1 MEGTKKKSMGSS
13 GMLML
18 TALIWGTAFV
28 AQSEGMNYVGGFT
41 FNGCRF
47 LLGGAVLIPC
57 IFLLRK
63 LNGQQWVKLTEE
75 ERKNQKKY
83 GIIGGICCGILLCL
97 ASSLQQF
104 GIVHTTVGKAGFITA
119 CYIVI
124 VPLLGIFLHR
134 KAGLN
139 IWISVG
145 IAAVGMYLL
154 CITEDF
160 VIGRGDFLMFLCA
173 VGFSLHVLVID
184 YFSPKADGV
193 VSSCIQFFTAG
204 AISCI
209 MMVLFEN
216 LDWSAVLSAWLP
228 ILYAGVMS
236 CGVAYTLQVV
246 AQKDVEPARASL
258 IMSLESVF
266 SVLAGWA
273 ILGQSLSLRE
283 LFGCMLVFGAIMLA
297 QMPVGKIHSDQ
308 G

>member
-193 VSSCIQFFTAG
+193 VISCIQFFTAG

-297 QMPVGKIHSDQ
+297 QMPVGKIHFNQ

>member
-1 MEGTKKKSMGSS
+1 M
-13 GMLML
+13 
-18 TALIWGTAFV
+18 
-28 AQSEGMNYVGGFT
+28 
-41 FNGCRF
+41 
-47 LLGGAVLIPC
+47 
-57 IFLLRK
+57 
-63 LNGQQWVKLTEE
+63 
-75 ERKNQKKY
+75 
-83 GIIGGICCGILLCL
+83 
-97 ASSLQQF
+97 
-104 GIVHTTVGKAGFITA
+104 
-119 CYIVI
+119 I

-193 VSSCIQFFTAG
+193 VISCIQFFTAG

-297 QMPVGKIHSDQ
+297 QMPVGKIHSNQ

>member
-184 YFSPKADGV
+184 YFSPKDDGV
-193 VSSCIQFFTAG
+193 VISCIQFFTAG

-273 ILGQSLSLRE
+273 ILGHSLSLRE

-297 QMPVGKIHSDQ
+297 QMPVGKIHFNQ

>member
-193 VSSCIQFFTAG
+193 VISCIQFFTAG